1 MSVSLSRRFGLLQAT
16 ALNMSNMI
24 GIGPFITIPILMSAL
39 GGPQAML
46 GWLVA
51 VLVIIPDGLVWSELG
66 AAMPGSGGSYVYL
79 REAYGRERVGRLVAF
94 LFIWQFILSG
104 PLEIASG
111 YIGFS
116 RYARYIWPDL
126 TSGAVFARRGRRRA
140 AQRRPAV
147 SPDRGDRHAHRQP
160 VDRHAPDDGAVIVS
174 GALHFDAARA
184 FDFPPGAF
192 DFSIGFLL
200 GLGAASRV
208 GIYDYLG
215 YYDVC
220 YIGDEVKDPG
230 RVIPRSI
237 LISIA
242 AVAVLYLAINLSII
256 GVVPWREFVPAD
268 AHPESE
274 FIVSTFMERLYG
286 TRVATVFTFLIL
298 WTAFGSVF
306 ALLLGYS
313 RIPYAAARDGYFFS
327 MFGRLHPT
335 ARFPHVS
342 LVVLGVISIVCSL
355 LPLGLV
361 IDALITTRI
370 LVQFIGQ
377 VFAVMLLRA
386 KRPDVPRPFRMWLY
400 PLPALVALAGW
411 IFLLLT
417 SGWLVDR
424 VRPRHARP
432 RYRVLPHL
440 VVAHA
445 PLAVSGA
452 GSSADGGVMK
462 RLAMHAIVLWGVLL
476 AAAAPLAQ
484 PASQRTQA
492 PSTDGKLNII
502 AFGAHPDDCDQRA
515 GGIAAK
521 YAALG
526 HRVRFV
532 AVTNGDAG
540 HQTEGGGALAARRR
554 AEAQEAGRRIGIEYV
569 VLDNHDGELV
579 PSVEVARIRSS
590 GRFASGTPT
599 SCSRRGRTTIIP
611 TIATRA
617 SSCRMRP
624 TWSSFRTSHRIRR
637 HCARIRC
644 SCISRTDSSVRIHS
658 RRTWRSRSTM

>member
-1 MSVSLSRRFGLLQAT
+1 MSVALSRKFGLLQAT

-39 GGPQAML
+39 GGPQALL

-66 AAMPGSGGSYVYL
+66 AAMPGSGGSYIYL
-79 REAYGRERVGRLVAF
+79 REAFGRERFGRLVAF

-116 RYARYIWPDL
+116 RYARYIWPNL
-126 TSGAVFARRGRRRA
+126 TPTAVFAVAAGVGLLNILLLYRRIEAIGTLT
-140 AQRRPAV
+140 V
-147 SPDRGDRHAHRQP
+147 SLWVGTLVTTA
-160 VDRHAPDDGAVIVS
+160 AVIAS
-174 GALHFDAARA
+174 GALNFDAARA

-200 GLGAASRV
+200 GLGAAMRV

-237 LISIA
+237 LISIV
-242 AVAVLYLAINLSII
+242 AVAALYIAINLSII

-286 TRVATVFTFLIL
+286 SRVATVFTFLIL

-313 RIPYAAARDGYFFS
+313 RIPYAAARDGYFFK

-335 ARFPHVS
+335 GRFPHVS
-342 LVVLGVISIVCSL
+342 LLVLGAISIVCSL
-355 LPLGLV
+355 LPLGVV

-370 LVQFIGQ
+370 LVQFVGQ
-377 VFAVMLLRA
+377 VVAVMLLRA
-386 KRPDVPRPFRMWLY
+386 QRPDSSRPFRMWLY
-400 PLPALVALAGW
+400 PVPALIALAGW

-417 SGWLVDR
+417 SGWL
-424 VRPRHARP
+424 
-432 RYRVLPHL
+432 LIGL
-440 VVAHA
+440 
-445 PLAVSGA
+445 
-452 GSSADGGVMK
+452 
-462 RLAMHAIVLWGVLL
+462 
-476 AAAAPLAQ
+476 
-484 PASQRTQA
+484 
-492 PSTDGKLNII
+492 
-502 AFGAHPDDCDQRA
+502 AFGTLVL
-515 GGIAAK
+515 GI
-521 YAALG
+521 LC
-526 HRVRFV
+526 FF
-532 AVTNGDAG
+532 
-540 HQTEGGGALAARRR
+540 
-554 AEAQEAGRRIGIEYV
+554 I
-569 VLDNHDGELV
+569 
-579 PSVEVARIRSS
+579 
-590 GRFASGTPT
+590 
-599 SCSRRGRTTIIP
+599 
-611 TIATRA
+611 
-617 SSCRMRP
+617 
-624 TWSSFRTSHRIRR
+624 
-637 HCARIRC
+637 
-644 SCISRTDSSVRIHS
+644 
-658 RRTWRSRSTM
+658 WRSYDKTRDLRDRSL